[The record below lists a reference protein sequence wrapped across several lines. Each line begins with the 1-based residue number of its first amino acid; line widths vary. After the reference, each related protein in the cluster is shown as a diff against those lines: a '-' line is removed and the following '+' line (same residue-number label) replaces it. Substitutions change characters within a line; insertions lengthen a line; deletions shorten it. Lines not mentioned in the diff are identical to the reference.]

1 MGKKTAL
8 VVMAAGI
15 GSRYGGG
22 IKQMDPLGPGGEIM
36 MDYSIY
42 DALEAG
48 FDKVVFIIRKDLD
61 KDFREL
67 IGDKIS
73 RITET
78 AYAYQELSNLPAGF
92 SVPEGRTKPWGTGQA
107 ILAARD
113 VISEPFCVI
122 NADDYYGK
130 NGYIALHE
138 ALVNGEDS
146 GAAARQNIFMAGFI
160 LGNTLSENGGVTRGL
175 VDLDAAGNLVGIR
188 ETKNIVKTEDG
199 AAVRDGDNLTV
210 LNPSSLVSMNM
221 WGLYPSFLDKLESG
235 FGAFLSD
242 EGKDPLTGEY
252 LLPTII
258 DGLVSKNEAAVK
270 VLRTKDSWF
279 GVTYKEDRDAV
290 REKFAELI
298 AEGVYKTPLF

>member
-22 IKQMDPLGPGGEIM
+22 IKQMDPLGPSGEIM
-36 MDYSIY
+36 MDYSIF

-48 FDKVVFIIRKDLD
+48 FDKVVFIIRRDLD

-73 RITET
+73 RTVET
-78 AYAYQELSNLPAGF
+78 AYAYQELANLPEGF

-130 NGYIALHE
+130 NGYRILHE
-138 ALVNGEDS
+138 ALISGEDT
-146 GAAARQNIFMAGFI
+146 GAGGIQNIYMAGFV

-175 VDLDAAGNLVGIR
+175 VSLSGDGSLVGIR
-188 ETKNIVKTEDG
+188 ETKNIVKTADG
-199 AAVRDGDNLTV
+199 AAVQEGETLRPLDPGK
-210 LNPSSLVSMNM
+210 LVSMNM
-221 WGLYPSFLDKLESG
+221 WGLYPSFLEKLESG
-235 FGAFLSD
+235 FSAFLREPGQD
-242 EGKDPLTGEY
+242 LMTREY

-258 DGLVSKNEAAVK
+258 DGLVAEGGASVK
-270 VLRTKDSWF
+270 VLRTQDSWF
-279 GVTYKEDRDAV
+279 GVTYREDRDAV
-290 REKFAELI
+290 RGKLAELI
-298 AEGVYKTPLF
+298 AAGVYKTPLF